1 MTLNIIPKKI
11 TTQKP
16 TQMGNSNSLGDVIF
30 NHSMKKVAFGWLKIL
45 SGSESTPINGNTAD
59 MLKASIKEET
69 IISPSNRT
77 KAIFLGRFR
86 FLQTLLK

>member
-11 TTQKP
+11 TPQKP
-16 TQMGNSNSLGDVIF
+16 TQMGNNNSPGEDMF
-30 NHSMKKVAFGWLKIL
+30 NHSIKKVAFGWLKIL

-59 MLKASIKEET
+59 ILKASIKEET
-69 IISPSNRT
+69 IISPSKRMN
-77 KAIFLGRFR
+77 AIFLGRFR